1 VWQPFL
7 PLSYSEF
14 GRKGTV
20 RGECLATLSDN
31 LSDMKLHVVPRRGA
45 VADVLA
51 RLQEQIAAG
60 EYKPNARLPSENEL
74 CKTFGVSRPVVREAL
89 VSLQALGL
97 TTSQPGI
104 GTFVVS
110 DRVGV
115 PLLFG
120 RYSPGHVREVRR
132 CIEIPAARLSAERR
146 TDRDIGEIAAIM
158 ARMDDADDPAR
169 RNQLDASF
177 HIALA
182 RASGN
187 PLIVKLVEDLRSV
200 LEEHSLAVARAP
212 YRRRE
217 ASDEHRAIYD
227 AIVDRDPDAAAT
239 AMESHLAAAER
250 AFGQLDSKEAKS
262 R

>member
-1 VWQPFL
+1 MWQPFL

-132 CIEIPAARLSAERR
+132 CIEIPAARLAAERR
-146 TDRDIGEIAAIM
+146 TDRDVGELAATL
-158 ARMDDADDPAR
+158 ARMDDADDPTR
-169 RNQLDASF
+169 RTLLDASF
-177 HIALA
+177 HVAIA
-182 RASGN
+182 RSSGN
-187 PLIVKLVEDLRSV
+187 PLIVKLVEDLRTV
-200 LEEHSLAVARAP
+200 LEEHSLAAARRP
-212 YRRRE
+212 YRRR
-217 ASDEHRAIYD
+217 AAADEHRAVYD
-227 AIVDRDPDAAAT
+227 AIVERDPEAAAV
-239 AMESHLAAAER
+239 AMEAHLAGAER
-250 AFGQLDSKEAKS
+250 SFAEPDSKDAKS